1 MVKKGVLLVFS
12 GPSGAGKGT
21 ICKALQQDNPSL
33 RLSVSATTRPPRIGE
48 VDGVHYYFLKREAF
62 KKMIQNEELLEWAE
76 VYGNFY
82 GTPRRFVKE
91 ALDQGY
97 DVILEIDIQ
106 GALQV
111 KEKIPEAVLIF
122 IAPPSKSELEARL
135 TSRGTDSP
143 EEIQKRLS
151 CTISEMELARRYD
164 YIVIND
170 NIRQALE
177 KIRAV
182 ITAEKLRPRYHEPF
196 FAQFKMQNSN

>member
-1 MVKKGVLLVFS
+1 VMRKGVLLIFS

-21 ICKALQQDNPSL
+21 ICKALQQENPSL

-48 VDGVHYYFLKREAF
+48 VDGVHYYFLKRETF
-62 KKMIQNEELLEWAE
+62 QEMIQNEDFLEWAE
-76 VYGNFY
+76 VYGNYY
-82 GTPRRFVKE
+82 GTPGRFVKE
-91 ALDQGY
+91 ALDQGE

-122 IAPPSKSELEARL
+122 IAPPSKSELESRL
-135 TSRGTDSP
+135 TFRGTDSP
-143 EEIQKRLS
+143 EEIQKRLNRVS
-151 CTISEMELARRYD
+151 AEMELARRYD

-170 NIRQALE
+170 SVMHVLE

-182 ITAEKLRPRYHEPF
+182 ITAEKLRPRYQEAF
-196 FAQFKMQNSN
+196 FHSFKNVE